1 VSTLSEFVWVGLVGV
16 LCSVT
21 NDVGEG
27 ETVVVL
33 LRIMGLML
41 MGKIG
46 DALGEMC
53 WDIRS
58 PSSVASR

>member
-1 VSTLSEFVWVGLVGV
+1 MSTLSEFVWVGLVGV
-16 LCSVT
+16 LGSVM

-46 DALGEMC
+46 AALGEMC